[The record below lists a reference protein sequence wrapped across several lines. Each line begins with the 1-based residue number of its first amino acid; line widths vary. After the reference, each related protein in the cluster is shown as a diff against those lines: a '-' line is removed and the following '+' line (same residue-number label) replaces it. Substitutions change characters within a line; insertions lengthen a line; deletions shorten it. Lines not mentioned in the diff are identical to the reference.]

1 MRFKEYTKG
10 KHIYRRQG
18 KALEVEKINEP
29 RFDADIDSV
38 EREIYATG
46 GQISFNKD
54 RFVLEFTNPSGK
66 NVFKT
71 VMHYQSLKRLSAD
84 LSYAISKSEH

>member
-1 MRFKEYTKG
+1 MRIKEYTKG

-18 KALEVEKINEP
+18 QAREVEKINDP
-29 RFDADIDSV
+29 HFDADVDSA

-46 GQISFNKD
+46 GKISFNKD
-54 RFVLEFTNPSGK
+54 RFLLDFKTLSGK
-66 NVFKT
+66 SGFRA

-84 LSYAISKSEH
+84 LSFAISKSEN